1 MSQSRVKVTAGPQPG
16 GNALPVSSD
25 RIEMSDAATQQVRQ
39 TVEYFGQAIIELLE
53 CNRCVLARARFPGE
67 EIRLG
72 FVALQQAPVEAISQI
87 ISRRASGQQSFVQSI
102 GPDSEAAR
110 ALIGQ
115 APAGCAHAVAG
126 AVAQREGPEL
136 LFLAGWRPTALS
148 PKEVACLSR
157 AVGVIWNT
165 LSRTLPRRPE
175 TPLPIWLEELV
186 CPAFIVDE
194 RLHIHELNSSGR
206 RLLMKGD
213 PLRCEN
219 GTLAG
224 LNAATTD
231 RLKESLRHTSRSRSE
246 RSGMNTVVTLATRY
260 AHRHFAWIGAVPTRP
275 DTNQALIL
283 APQVD
288 ADAGARRIAAAF
300 ALSWA
305 EERIISRILQG
316 QSPSCIGAA
325 LRLTE
330 ATVRTYTKRIMLKLG
345 INRQLEFFILYILT
359 LSPLGADQRERT
371 PSCLQPVSRLYEGPS
386 LPHRAADI
394 NSQADSRLHT
404 DVSRMRRSRNWSP

>member
-1 MSQSRVKVTAGPQPG
+1 
-16 GNALPVSSD
+16 
-25 RIEMSDAATQQVRQ
+25 
-39 TVEYFGQAIIELLE
+39 VEYFGQAIIELLE

-72 FVALQQAPVEAISQI
+72 FVAPQQAPVEAIAQM
-87 ISRRASGQQSFVQSI
+87 ISRRASGQQAVVQSI
-102 GPDSEAAR
+102 GPDSEVAR
-110 ALIGQ
+110 ALIGR

-126 AVAQREGPEL
+126 AVAHHEGPEL
-136 LFLAGWRPTALS
+136 VFLAGWRPTALS
-148 PKEVACLSR
+148 AKEMTCLSR

-165 LSRTLPRRPE
+165 LSRTLPRLPE
-175 TPLPIWLEELV
+175 THLPALLEELV

-206 RLLMKGD
+206 SLLKRGD
-213 PLRCEN
+213 PLRSEN
-219 GTLAG
+219 GALAG

-231 RLKESLRHTSRSRSE
+231 RLKDSLRHTRTSGSE
-246 RSGMNTVVTLATRY
+246 RRGMNTVVTLATRY
-260 AHRHFAWIGAVPTRP
+260 AHRHFAWIGPVPTRP

-305 EERIISRILQG
+305 EERIIARILQG
-316 QSPSCIGAA
+316 QSPSCIGGA
-325 LRLTE
+325 LHLTE

-359 LSPLGADQRERT
+359 LSPFGADQLERI
-371 PSCLQPVSRLYEGPS
+371 PSGLQPISHLYEGAS
-386 LPHRAADI
+386 LPHPAAD
-394 NSQADSRLHT
+394 NDSQADTRLHAEA
-404 DVSRMRRSRNWSP
+404 SRMRRSRNWSP